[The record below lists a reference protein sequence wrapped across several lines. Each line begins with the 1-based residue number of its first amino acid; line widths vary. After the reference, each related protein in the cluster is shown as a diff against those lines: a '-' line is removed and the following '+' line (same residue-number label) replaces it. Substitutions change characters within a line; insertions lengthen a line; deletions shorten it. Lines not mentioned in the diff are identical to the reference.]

1 MNAQKAKAE
10 AERLHKVSATFE
22 GLLMSKCFQFP
33 VKKDAHDMGMF
44 CNDCNVLQERLARI
58 EQDIRE
64 EETRQRQEA
73 KFKRDQIDRA
83 ERNRNAPVDDSQMV
97 DEMFGFID
105 AQTDSSGEGAAPTAF
120 KV

>member
-1 MNAQKAKAE
+1 MDLFAL
-10 AERLHKVSATFE
+10 LHR
-22 GLLMSKCFQFP
+22 
-33 VKKDAHDMGMF
+33 
-44 CNDCNVLQERLARI
+44 NVFFQERLARI

-64 EETRQRQEA
+64 EEMRQRQEA
-73 KFKRDQIDRA
+73 KYKREQLDRA

-120 KV
+120 KVSSKLFSKQIPFQVIPIKKFFSVCRLIITKQS

>member
-1 MNAQKAKAE
+1 M
-10 AERLHKVSATFE
+10 
-22 GLLMSKCFQFP
+22 
-33 VKKDAHDMGMF
+33 
-44 CNDCNVLQERLARI
+44 ARI

-64 EETRQRQEA
+64 EEARQRQEA
-73 KFKRDQIDRA
+73 KYKRDQIDRA

-120 KV
+120 KVKLHPLSYLYLLLNKCCPE